1 MRWPIIG
8 LSVVVAGA
16 TGLLAMCRSAADE
29 LKPGDEA
36 PDFELP
42 GSDGDTYA
50 LSDFRGKQAVVLAWF
65 PKAFTPGCTTQC
77 TVMAREGERLKAF
90 DVAYFTAS
98 CDKPEQN
105 AKFAES
111 VQADYPILSD
121 PKGDVAR
128 AYGVIGTLRPVPRRW
143 TFFIDK
149 DGKILHIDKDVQT
162 ATHAADVAAKLEELG
177 VPKKPTDD

>member
-1 MRWPIIG
+1 MRWALG
-8 LSVVVAGA
+8 AAVVLVAGVA
-16 TGLLAMCRSAADE
+16 ILAAVSRLAADE

-42 GSDGDTYA
+42 GSDGETYA
-50 LSDFRGKQAVVLAWF
+50 LKDFRGKQAVVLAWF
-65 PKAFTPGCTTQC
+65 PKAFTPGCTVQC
-77 TVMAREGERLKAF
+77 TVLARDSDVLKAF

-98 CDKPEQN
+98 CDTAEQN

-111 VQADYPILSD
+111 VGADYPILSD

-128 AYGVIGTLRPVPRRW
+128 AYGVIGTLRPIPRRW
-143 TFFIDK
+143 TFFIGK

-162 ATHAADVAAKLEELG
+162 ATHASDVAAKLAELG
-177 VPKKPTDD
+177 VPKREE